1 MRGIKYI
8 PHPDLSIRWIL
19 LSCAFSAVNLFL
31 GYAHSRLT
39 PALVLGVVFGLL
51 IVIMAFDTRPQS
63 RNVFSAVTFV
73 LIQIILSV
81 VMICVG
87 ILPVVYMILLAAQML
102 LYIAVIGFD
111 VAKKRRVQKGKNSRN
126 RK

>member
-1 MRGIKYI
+1 M
-8 PHPDLSIRWIL
+8 
-19 LSCAFSAVNLFL
+19 SCAFSAVNLFL
-31 GYAHSRLT
+31 GYVHSRLM

-87 ILPVVYMILLAAQML
+87 ILPVVYMILLVAQML
-102 LYIAVIGFD
+102 VYIAVIGFD
-111 VAKKRRVQKGKNSRN
+111 VAKKRRVQKRKNSRN